1 MKNIQGQKHFYT
13 SANDEGCKP
22 KWRPDSCLSWLV
34 CAASTISVL
43 IVTGISYSFGLMLPP
58 LMENFAGTR
67 QATGNTVVCETP
79 TQTGPFWTSYNL
91 GRGIIPPSLN
101 FNNI

>member
-43 IVTGISYSFGLMLPP
+43 IVTGIGYSFGLMLPP

-67 QATGNTVVCETP
+67 QATGI
-79 TQTGPFWTSYNL
+79 TQLSVKRLLRPGLFGPATIW
-91 GRGIIPPSLN
+91 GGG
-101 FNNI
+101 